1 MGSIGKTALC
11 SELIQSCTLPS
22 RVLKAV
28 HQSTSPVFRARRRK
42 PHKTTNTLAESLP
55 QSSTKYAVIFSRSLS
70 SGPPGDS
77 LTHSLRKARN
87 SARSMSW
94 GSGAVTSKDVV
105 IGSSI
110 GIGATVAV
118 AWLLESSCGVRAS
131 LLLPLPCCW
140 NSFASLLLSGKNPN
154 KRFCF
159 LGDSVTMTLF
169 PRFDGERFDGDLIGD
184 PVPLPRLLPLPL
196 PRLLPLPLPL
206 PLLPTPPS
214 SANRPPGLKGGI
226 CTAASEPATVK
237 PLVSLSWYSLAQ

>member
-22 RVLKAV
+22 RILNAV

-77 LTHSLRKARN
+77 FTHSLRKARN

-94 GSGAVTSKDVV
+94 GSGAVTSQDVV
-105 IGSSI
+105 ISGSI
-110 GIGATVAV
+110 GS
-118 AWLLESSCGVRAS
+118 WLLEISCGFSCGFRDS
-131 LLLPLPCCW
+131 LLLPLPCFW
-140 NSFASLLLSGKNPN
+140 NSFASLLLSGNSSN
-154 KRFCF
+154 KRVCF
-159 LGDSVTMTLF
+159 LGDSVTVTLF
-169 PRFDGERFDGDLIGD
+169 PRFDGDLIGD
-184 PVPLPRLLPLPL
+184 PVPLPRLLP
-196 PRLLPLPLPL
+196 LPLPLPL

-214 SANRPPGLKGGI
+214 SANRPPGLKGHF
-226 CTAASEPATVK
+226 CTPGTEPATAE
-237 PLVSLSWYSLAQ
+237 PLVLLSWSSLAQ